1 MLYFTTT
8 NGQATLI
15 IESGNLERL
24 KSGKPMVTP
33 DKKFMVCYTPD
44 LQWTVEQFKAH
55 CAINEMSLDPE
66 ILDFIL
72 KEGMKREEVKR

>member
-1 MLYFTTT
+1 
-8 NGQATLI
+8 
-15 IESGNLERL
+15 
-24 KSGKPMVTP
+24 
-33 DKKFMVCYTPD
+33 MVCYTPD